1 MSKCKCS
8 MSISML
14 GDGCRYCQPQQ
25 YIDKL
30 AEWLEE
36 SRAEATTLE
45 AECERL
51 RASLN
56 DAAKAMHWVQA
67 NTPMSKRISASLA
80 KARIAA
86 ELSALSA
93 NPGPSHPPT

>member
-51 RASLN
+51 LDLLADWSSHFTGPKVIGGPLSSLRERT
-56 DAAKAMHWVQA
+56 DAALL
-67 NTPMSKRISASLA
+67 NGGRD
-80 KARIAA
+80 
-86 ELSALSA
+86 E
-93 NPGPSHPPT
+93 